1 MRILAIFTGGTIGS
15 SKGRDGRIAPE
26 HKMQHNLLEWYQQFG
41 HDIVFQVEEP
51 YYILSENLQAAN
63 LNKLIECVRGHLL
76 KGDADGI
83 LIMHGTD
90 TLQYSSAVLS
100 YIFGWSPVPI
110 MLVSSDFPLEDERAN
125 GYMNF
130 RYAVEFI
137 KGGYGKGV
145 FVSYSNPGDIPR
157 IHRGTKILAH
167 QEYSS
172 AVESVAGMYYGAFHQ
187 KKYIQNP
194 NYRVGKNLTS
204 LFGREDKAKLNPD
217 GSGILRIVPY
227 VGMTYPE
234 LSGDVRAVLHE
245 SFHSGAIA
253 ASAGLEKFASDAGK
267 LGIPIYLT
275 GLCTGEAEYES
286 VGCCRKLGIQ
296 PLRES
301 AAISQ
306 YCKLWLLISNGLSLS
321 EYMGQSVAEDCVM

>member
-1 MRILAIFTGGTIGS
+1 M
-15 SKGRDGRIAPE
+15 
-26 HKMQHNLLEWYQQFG
+26 
-41 HDIVFQVEEP
+41 
-51 YYILSENLQAAN
+51 
-63 LNKLIECVRGHLL
+63 
-76 KGDADGI
+76 
-83 LIMHGTD
+83 
-90 TLQYSSAVLS
+90 
-100 YIFGWSPVPI
+100 
-110 MLVSSDFPLEDERAN
+110 
-125 GYMNF
+125 
-130 RYAVEFI
+130 
-137 KGGYGKGV
+137 GV
-145 FVSYSNPGDIPR
+145 G
-157 IHRGTKILAH
+157 
-167 QEYSS
+167 
-172 AVESVAGMYYGAFHQ
+172 
-187 KKYIQNP
+187 
-194 NYRVGKNLTS
+194 
-204 LFGREDKAKLNPD
+204 
-217 GSGILRIVPY
+217 Y

-321 EYMGQSVAEDCVM
+321 ESMGQSVAEDCVM